1 MIRSFLVL
9 TTAVLM
15 LGACQPAAQKP
26 AAQQGAGTSASDSGI
41 SVTGQQRPP
50 LPTAQRTARDYLS
63 PAVGA
68 EKTVKVA
75 LLLPVTGRHADLGR
89 SMQDAATL
97 SLFDKYASIS
107 PNAARTR
114 VELVPYDTGDSPEQA
129 RAAATKA
136 AEDGVVLM
144 VGPIFSDAT
153 QAIAPIAE
161 NARISVISFSN
172 SVAVARPGVY
182 LFGFSPEA
190 QTRRVINYATT
201 QGRNQLAALVPNS
214 AYGQAVLEA
223 ARNEVTKEGGA
234 LINQSLYSAQGV
246 GIEGAVDTIIPK
258 GQVAAFDSLFIPEGG
273 NALSTILRSVR
284 NRGVQG
290 ASVQLLGTGLWDDPT
305 LVSRVNLDGAWF
317 ASSPPQLTYAFESRF
332 VNTYKYSPPRVA
344 SLAYDAVALAVTI
357 VTSGR
362 GFNQATLTNPVGFSG
377 PANGIFRFKK
387 DGTSERGLSVL
398 QVRGGNFEVVSP
410 APPSFPQQH

>member
-9 TTAVLM
+9 ATTAL
-15 LGACQPAAQKP
+15 LLSACDPITAPNPSQSG
-26 AAQQGAGTSASDSGI
+26 AQQNASSEAIAVTS
-41 SVTGQQRPP
+41 QQRPP
-50 LPTAQRTARDYLS
+50 APTAQRSARDYLS
-63 PAVGA
+63 PEIKA

-89 SMQDAATL
+89 ALQDAATL

-107 PNAARTR
+107 PQAARTR

-129 RAAATKA
+129 RAAAAKA
-136 AEDGVVLM
+136 AEDGVVLFI
-144 VGPIFSDAT
+144 GPIFSDAT
-153 QAIAPIAE
+153 QAVAPIAE
-161 NARISVISFSN
+161 QARISVISFSN
-172 SVAVARPGVY
+172 SMAVARPGVY

-190 QTRRVINYATT
+190 QTKRVVSYATS

-223 ARNEVTKEGGA
+223 ARNEVTKQGGA
-234 LINQSLYSAQGV
+234 LISQSLYSAQGV
-246 GIEGAVDTIIPK
+246 GIENAVDAIIPQ
-258 GQVAAFDSLFIPEGG
+258 GQVAAFDSLLIPEGG
-273 NALSTILRSVR
+273 NALTTLLRSVR

-305 LVSRVNLDGAWF
+305 LISRVSLDNAWF

-332 VNTYKYSPPRVA
+332 VNTYKYTPPRVA
-344 SLAYDAVALAVTI
+344 SLSYDAVALAVTI

-362 GFNQATLTNPVGFSG
+362 GFNQATLTSPTGFSG
-377 PANGIFRFKK
+377 PANGVFRFKK
-387 DGTSERGLSVL
+387 DGTSERGLAVL
-398 QVRGGNFEVVSP
+398 QIRGGGFEVISP
-410 APPSFPQQH
+410 APNSFPQ